1 MLHSSTPSLT
11 RIVHI
16 CMSGVGGECGL
27 EYDVCVDCGLWIV
40 GMVVYVGVIVWF
52 VKHNVFICVCC
63 VEKGAKGMGWGVHQI
78 HSKV

>member
-1 MLHSSTPSLT
+1 
-11 RIVHI
+11 
-16 CMSGVGGECGL
+16 
-27 EYDVCVDCGLWIV
+27 
-40 GMVVYVGVIVWF
+40 MVVYVGVIVWF